1 MKNKAFKT
9 KLLTVLLT
17 LCMLL
22 SLVPMTAATAFA
34 ANTTT
39 VTNET
44 ELTAAL
50 NNADCTEIKLG
61 SNIETTGKLYVERT
75 VTLDLNGHTLSC
87 SSENTGIIWVR
98 KNGNLAIKDSG
109 TGGKIDGQEKNCG
122 IFIKGGVLTLES
134 GSIVNCYE
142 KIIDEYSGDGAAV
155 DLETNGQFI
164 MNGGAIEDCRAGDDG
179 GAIDIGSG
187 CTFIMNGGA
196 IKNCKATKN
205 GGAVIVKDKAK
216 FEMNDGL
223 IEGCSVTTT
232 DGTGGGVYIANVGR
246 FVMSGGTIKDCTRYF
261 SDYYGYIGNGVAGET
276 FSKAEIVLKGGT
288 FDNCGTFGCTIDTHT
303 VTFDSDGG
311 SDVDQQ
317 EICNTSAIK
326 PSDPKKDGYDFA
338 GWYLGDT
345 QYTFDT
351 KITTDITLK
360 AHWTPTSASTAITSA
375 TIENAKFSYQPGD
388 APQAT
393 AQVTPAD
400 ADKYEI
406 DYECWQ
412 QFENNEP
419 VAAWYSD
426 NGAHGSLPT
435 ITEFE
440 SGEKYVYFLMLKP
453 KNGYSFSSETAV
465 TVNGESVKSSLS
477 GDFLYVPAVKT
488 ITPTKQNSTLTA
500 ADVENV
506 KLDYQLGNTPQ
517 ASAKRTGTNQD
528 KYDILFECWEKR
540 EKDAND
546 TVSTVA
552 YWYSDENCYSD
563 GNVRFNTFEKGGR
576 YRYSVKLQAKDGYNF
591 DSNLTNRENVTLNGA
606 SLPSGSW
613 VMVMDDGKTCLIQY
627 GTELRPGQAVE
638 KIDFNARI
646 NFNAGDKPSFMTS
659 AVNPFIDLDHE
670 RWDANDGSGYGITSS
685 DYWNERY
692 NGKLITEFE
701 AGKSYT
707 YGVYFKISD
716 LGMEEGYRFDQ
727 NTKLYINGEEITLT
741 PDQIDVDDSGETI
754 WFSNVLTMTP
764 TTVKVIDVVE
774 INGVTVSFKDGDKPV
789 FTGKSPEGV
798 KYAYNCE
805 WWELDSK
812 TGAISADF
820 FSGAYE
826 NKITA
831 FEAGKTYHYG
841 VYVKA
846 VGYVESENTTYLFGP
861 NTKLKINGEFV
872 NYTRYEG
879 DESDGSD
886 GTMWVLTDLTMTPE
900 AGGTTP
906 AEKYTVTYT
915 DGVDGEEIFKDQ
927 VYTVEF
933 GKATPAF
940 NGTPA
945 RDGYKFTGWTPAVAD
960 TVTRNATYTAQW
972 EKLTPAE
979 TFTVTY
985 TDGVDGEEIF
995 KDQVY
1000 TVEFGK
1006 ATPAFN
1012 GTPARDGYKFTGWT
1026 PAVADTVTRN
1036 ATYTAQWEKLTPAET
1051 FTVTYTDGVD
1061 GEEIFKDQ
1069 VYTVEFGKA
1078 TPAFNGTPTRKGYTF
1093 AGWKPAVAATVTSNA
1108 TYEATW
1114 KSDSATT
1121 TPSDNKPSTGETTS
1135 PNTGN
1140 GTTSPKT
1147 GDTTSPKTG
1156 DNSNLALWFAV
1167 LFISGGVLTVLG
1179 IASRK
1184 KSKNALK

>member
-87 SSENTGIIWVR
+87 SLENTGIIWVR

-288 FDNCGTFGCTIDTHT
+288 FDNCGTFGCTVDTHT

-360 AHWTPTSASTAITSA
+360 AHWTPTSASTAITAA
-375 TIENAKFSYQPGD
+375 TIQDVNFNYQPGD
-388 APQAT
+388 APRAT
-393 AQVTPAD
+393 AA
-400 ADKYEI
+400 
-406 DYECWQ
+406 
-412 QFENNEP
+412 
-419 VAAWYSD
+419 VAAADQGKYRIADEYWQELNENDVAVAVWHSDDGAYST
-426 NGAHGSLPT
+426 LPT
-435 ITEFE
+435 ITAFE
-440 SGEKYVYFLMLKP
+440 SGKKYVYSVLLLP
-453 KNGYSFSSETAV
+453 ERGYDFGREVAA
-465 TVNGESVKSSLS
+465 TVNGSTVTAVPGTDGYLSL
-477 GDFLYVPAVKT
+477 PNVKT
-488 ITPTKQNSTLTA
+488 MIPTESDNPA
-500 ADVENV
+500 A
-506 KLDYQLGNTPQ
+506 
-517 ASAKRTGTNQD
+517 
-528 KYDILFECWEKR
+528 
-540 EKDAND
+540 
-546 TVSTVA
+546 
-552 YWYSDENCYSD
+552 
-563 GNVRFNTFEKGGR
+563 
-576 YRYSVKLQAKDGYNF
+576 
-591 DSNLTNRENVTLNGA
+591 
-606 SLPSGSW
+606 
-613 VMVMDDGKTCLIQY
+613 
-627 GTELRPGQAVE
+627 
-638 KIDFNARI
+638 
-646 NFNAGDKPSFMTS
+646 
-659 AVNPFIDLDHE
+659 IDL
-670 RWDANDGSGYGITSS
+670 I
-685 DYWNERY
+685 
-692 NGKLITEFE
+692 
-701 AGKSYT
+701 
-707 YGVYFKISD
+707 
-716 LGMEEGYRFDQ
+716 
-727 NTKLYINGEEITLT
+727 
-741 PDQIDVDDSGETI
+741 
-754 WFSNVLTMTP
+754 
-764 TTVKVIDVVE
+764 E
-774 INGVTVSFKDGDKPV
+774 INDVTVSFKNGDKPV
-789 FTGKSPEGV
+789 FTGSVSENAA
-798 KYAYNCE
+798 YAFRCE
-805 WWELDSK
+805 WWSLDSD
-812 TGAISADF
+812 TGILSTEPEWGGDI
-820 FSGAYE
+820 YK

-841 VYVKA
+841 VYVTA
-846 VGYVESENTTYLFGP
+846 YTADISPDAT
-861 NTKLKINGEFV
+861 LKINGQEA
-872 NYTRYEG
+872 NYTRIG
-879 DESDGSD
+879 DDGDMQSF
-886 GTMWVLTDLTMTPE
+886 WVETELTMIPT
-900 AGGTTP
+900 ADSHTHSYGT
-906 AEKYTVTYT
+906 AWKYDDTNHWHECECG
-915 DGVDGEEIFKDQ
+915 DK
-927 VYTVEF
+927 
-933 GKATPAF
+933 
-940 NGTPA
+940 
-945 RDGYKFTGWTPAVAD
+945 AD
-960 TVTRNATYTAQW
+960 TAAHSFQW
-972 EKLTPAE
+972 VIDK
-979 TFTVTY
+979 
-985 TDGVDGEEIF
+985 
-995 KDQVY
+995 
-1000 TVEFGK
+1000 
-1006 ATPAFN
+1006 
-1012 GTPARDGYKFTGWT
+1012 
-1026 PAVADTVTRN
+1026 
-1036 ATYTAQWEKLTPAET
+1036 
-1051 FTVTYTDGVD
+1051 
-1061 GEEIFKDQ
+1061 
-1069 VYTVEFGKA
+1069 
-1078 TPAFNGTPTRKGYTF
+1078 
-1093 AGWKPAVAATVTSNA
+1093 AATK
-1108 TYEATW
+1108 E
-1114 KSDSATT
+1114 
-1121 TPSDNKPSTGETTS
+1121 STGIKHEECTVCGAKRSENTVIDKL
-1135 PNTGN
+1135 PDGGNTGN
-1140 GTTSPKT
+1140 TGSGDNNTDKPGKDDSTKSPQT
-1147 GDTTSPKTG
+1147 GDS
-1156 DNSNLALWFAV
+1156 SSVLWLAILC
-1167 LFISGGVLTVLG
+1167 ISGGVLTVLG

>member
-9 KLLTVLLT
+9 KLLTVLLA

-122 IFIKGGVLTLES
+122 IFIQGGVLTLES

-360 AHWTPTSASTAITSA
+360 AHWTPTSASTAITAA
-375 TIENAKFSYQPGD
+375 TIQDVNFNYQPGD
-388 APQAT
+388 APRAT
-393 AQVTPAD
+393 AA
-400 ADKYEI
+400 
-406 DYECWQ
+406 
-412 QFENNEP
+412 
-419 VAAWYSD
+419 VAAADQGKYRIADEYWQELNENDVAVAVWHSDDGAYST
-426 NGAHGSLPT
+426 LPT
-435 ITEFE
+435 ITAFE
-440 SGEKYVYFLMLKP
+440 SGKKYVYSVLLMP
-453 KNGYSFSSETAV
+453 ERGYDFSREVAA
-465 TVNGESVKSSLS
+465 TVNGSTVTAVPGTDGYLSL
-477 GDFLYVPAVKT
+477 PNVKT
-488 ITPTKQNSTLTA
+488 MIPT
-500 ADVENV
+500 E
-506 KLDYQLGNTPQ
+506 
-517 ASAKRTGTNQD
+517 
-528 KYDILFECWEKR
+528 
-540 EKDAND
+540 
-546 TVSTVA
+546 
-552 YWYSDENCYSD
+552 SD
-563 GNVRFNTFEKGGR
+563 
-576 YRYSVKLQAKDGYNF
+576 
-591 DSNLTNRENVTLNGA
+591 
-606 SLPSGSW
+606 
-613 VMVMDDGKTCLIQY
+613 
-627 GTELRPGQAVE
+627 
-638 KIDFNARI
+638 
-646 NFNAGDKPSFMTS
+646 
-659 AVNPFIDLDHE
+659 NPEAIDL
-670 RWDANDGSGYGITSS
+670 I
-685 DYWNERY
+685 
-692 NGKLITEFE
+692 
-701 AGKSYT
+701 
-707 YGVYFKISD
+707 
-716 LGMEEGYRFDQ
+716 
-727 NTKLYINGEEITLT
+727 
-741 PDQIDVDDSGETI
+741 
-754 WFSNVLTMTP
+754 
-764 TTVKVIDVVE
+764 E
-774 INGVTVSFKDGDKPV
+774 INDVTVSFKNGDKPV
-789 FTGKSPEGV
+789 FTGSVSENAA
-798 KYAYNCE
+798 YAFRCE
-805 WWELDSK
+805 WWSLDSD
-812 TGAISADF
+812 TGILSTEPEWGGDI
-820 FSGAYE
+820 YK

-831 FEAGKTYHYG
+831 FEAGKAYHYG
-841 VYVKA
+841 VYVTA
-846 VGYVESENTTYLFGP
+846 YTADISPDAT
-861 NTKLKINGEFV
+861 LKINGQEV
-872 NYTRYEG
+872 NYTRIG
-879 DESDGSD
+879 DDGDTQSFWVETELTMIPTAASHTHSYGTAWKCD
-886 GTMWVLTDLTMTPE
+886 GTNHWHECACGDTADTAAHTFKWVTDKE
-900 AGGTTP
+900 ATAT
-906 AEKYTVTYT
+906 EKGSKHEECTVC
-915 DGVDGEEIFKDQ
+915 
-927 VYTVEF
+927 
-933 GKATPAF
+933 
-940 NGTPA
+940 
-945 RDGYKFTGWTPAVAD
+945 GYKKAAVEIPATGSGSGSAS
-960 TVTRNATYTAQW
+960 Q
-972 EKLTPAE
+972 
-979 TFTVTY
+979 
-985 TDGVDGEEIF
+985 
-995 KDQVY
+995 
-1000 TVEFGK
+1000 
-1006 ATPAFN
+1006 
-1012 GTPARDGYKFTGWT
+1012 
-1026 PAVADTVTRN
+1026 
-1036 ATYTAQWEKLTPAET
+1036 
-1051 FTVTYTDGVD
+1051 
-1061 GEEIFKDQ
+1061 
-1069 VYTVEFGKA
+1069 
-1078 TPAFNGTPTRKGYTF
+1078 PT
-1093 AGWKPAVAATVTSNA
+1093 KPG
-1108 TYEATW
+1108 
-1114 KSDSATT
+1114 
-1121 TPSDNKPSTGETTS
+1121 STGS
-1135 PNTGN
+1135 PQ
-1140 GTTSPKT
+1140 T
-1147 GDTTSPKTG
+1147 GDTS
-1156 DNSNLALWFAV
+1156 SVLWLAILC
-1167 LFISGGVLTVLG
+1167 ISGGVLTVLG

>member
-246 FVMSGGTIKDCTRYF
+246 FVMSGGTIKDCIRYF

-360 AHWTPTSASTAITSA
+360 AHWTPTSASTAITAA
-375 TIENAKFSYQPGD
+375 TIQDVNFNYQPGD
-388 APQAT
+388 APRAT
-393 AQVTPAD
+393 AA
-400 ADKYEI
+400 
-406 DYECWQ
+406 
-412 QFENNEP
+412 
-419 VAAWYSD
+419 VAAADQGKYRIADEYWQELNENDVAVAVWHSDDGAYST
-426 NGAHGSLPT
+426 LPT
-435 ITEFE
+435 ITAFE
-440 SGEKYVYFLMLKP
+440 SGKKYVYSVLLLP
-453 KNGYSFSSETAV
+453 ERGYDFGREVAA
-465 TVNGESVKSSLS
+465 TVNGSTVTAVPGTDGYLSL
-477 GDFLYVPAVKT
+477 PNVKT
-488 ITPTKQNSTLTA
+488 MIPTESDNPA
-500 ADVENV
+500 A
-506 KLDYQLGNTPQ
+506 
-517 ASAKRTGTNQD
+517 
-528 KYDILFECWEKR
+528 
-540 EKDAND
+540 
-546 TVSTVA
+546 
-552 YWYSDENCYSD
+552 
-563 GNVRFNTFEKGGR
+563 
-576 YRYSVKLQAKDGYNF
+576 
-591 DSNLTNRENVTLNGA
+591 
-606 SLPSGSW
+606 
-613 VMVMDDGKTCLIQY
+613 
-627 GTELRPGQAVE
+627 
-638 KIDFNARI
+638 
-646 NFNAGDKPSFMTS
+646 
-659 AVNPFIDLDHE
+659 IDL
-670 RWDANDGSGYGITSS
+670 I
-685 DYWNERY
+685 
-692 NGKLITEFE
+692 
-701 AGKSYT
+701 
-707 YGVYFKISD
+707 
-716 LGMEEGYRFDQ
+716 
-727 NTKLYINGEEITLT
+727 
-741 PDQIDVDDSGETI
+741 
-754 WFSNVLTMTP
+754 
-764 TTVKVIDVVE
+764 E
-774 INGVTVSFKDGDKPV
+774 INDVTVSFKNGDKPV
-789 FTGKSPEGV
+789 FTGSVSENAA
-798 KYAYNCE
+798 YAFRCE
-805 WWELDSK
+805 WWSLDSD
-812 TGAISADF
+812 TGILSTEPEWGGDI
-820 FSGAYE
+820 YK

-831 FEAGKTYHYG
+831 FEAGKAYHYG
-841 VYVKA
+841 VYVTA
-846 VGYVESENTTYLFGP
+846 YTADISPDAT
-861 NTKLKINGEFV
+861 LKINGQEV
-872 NYTRYEG
+872 NYTRIG
-879 DESDGSD
+879 DDGDTQSF
-886 GTMWVLTDLTMTPE
+886 WVETELTMIPT
-900 AGGTTP
+900 ADSHTHSYGT
-906 AEKYTVTYT
+906 AWKYDDTNHWHECQCG
-915 DGVDGEEIFKDQ
+915 D
-927 VYTVEF
+927 
-933 GKATPAF
+933 
-940 NGTPA
+940 
-945 RDGYKFTGWTPAVAD
+945 RAD
-960 TVTRNATYTAQW
+960 TAAHSFQW
-972 EKLTPAE
+972 VIDK
-979 TFTVTY
+979 
-985 TDGVDGEEIF
+985 
-995 KDQVY
+995 
-1000 TVEFGK
+1000 
-1006 ATPAFN
+1006 
-1012 GTPARDGYKFTGWT
+1012 
-1026 PAVADTVTRN
+1026 
-1036 ATYTAQWEKLTPAET
+1036 
-1051 FTVTYTDGVD
+1051 
-1061 GEEIFKDQ
+1061 
-1069 VYTVEFGKA
+1069 
-1078 TPAFNGTPTRKGYTF
+1078 
-1093 AGWKPAVAATVTSNA
+1093 AATK
-1108 TYEATW
+1108 EATGIRHEECTVCGA
-1114 KSDSATT
+1114 KRSENTVIDKLPDS
-1121 TPSDNKPSTGETTS
+1121 G
-1135 PNTGN
+1135 NTGN
-1140 GTTSPKT
+1140 T
-1147 GDTTSPKTG
+1147 GSG
-1156 DNSNLALWFAV
+1156 DNNTDKPGKDDSTKSPQAGDSSNLIGWLAALFV
-1167 LFISGGVLTVLG
+1167 SGGVLTVLG

>member
-87 SSENTGIIWVR
+87 SLENTGIIWVR

-288 FDNCGTFGCTIDTHT
+288 FDNCGTFGCTVDTHT

-360 AHWTPTSASTAITSA
+360 AHWTPTSASTAITAA
-375 TIENAKFSYQPGD
+375 TIQDVNFNYQPGD
-388 APQAT
+388 APRAT
-393 AQVTPAD
+393 AA
-400 ADKYEI
+400 
-406 DYECWQ
+406 
-412 QFENNEP
+412 
-419 VAAWYSD
+419 VAAADQGKYRIADEYWQELNENDVAVAVWHSDDGAYST
-426 NGAHGSLPT
+426 LPT
-435 ITEFE
+435 ITAFE
-440 SGEKYVYFLMLKP
+440 SGKKYVYSVLLLP
-453 KNGYSFSSETAV
+453 ERGYDFGREVAA
-465 TVNGESVKSSLS
+465 TVNGSTVTAVPGTDGYLSL
-477 GDFLYVPAVKT
+477 PNVKT
-488 ITPTKQNSTLTA
+488 MIPTESDNPA
-500 ADVENV
+500 A
-506 KLDYQLGNTPQ
+506 
-517 ASAKRTGTNQD
+517 
-528 KYDILFECWEKR
+528 
-540 EKDAND
+540 
-546 TVSTVA
+546 
-552 YWYSDENCYSD
+552 
-563 GNVRFNTFEKGGR
+563 
-576 YRYSVKLQAKDGYNF
+576 
-591 DSNLTNRENVTLNGA
+591 
-606 SLPSGSW
+606 
-613 VMVMDDGKTCLIQY
+613 
-627 GTELRPGQAVE
+627 
-638 KIDFNARI
+638 
-646 NFNAGDKPSFMTS
+646 
-659 AVNPFIDLDHE
+659 IDL
-670 RWDANDGSGYGITSS
+670 I
-685 DYWNERY
+685 
-692 NGKLITEFE
+692 
-701 AGKSYT
+701 
-707 YGVYFKISD
+707 
-716 LGMEEGYRFDQ
+716 
-727 NTKLYINGEEITLT
+727 
-741 PDQIDVDDSGETI
+741 
-754 WFSNVLTMTP
+754 
-764 TTVKVIDVVE
+764 E
-774 INGVTVSFKDGDKPV
+774 INDVTVSFKNGDKPV
-789 FTGKSPEGV
+789 FTGSVSENAA
-798 KYAYNCE
+798 YAFRCE
-805 WWELDSK
+805 WWSLDSD
-812 TGAISADF
+812 TGILSTEPEWGGDI
-820 FSGAYE
+820 YK

-841 VYVKA
+841 VYVTA
-846 VGYVESENTTYLFGP
+846 YTADISPDAT
-861 NTKLKINGEFV
+861 LKINGQEA
-872 NYTRYEG
+872 NYTRIG
-879 DESDGSD
+879 DDGDMQSF
-886 GTMWVLTDLTMTPE
+886 WVETELTMIPT
-900 AGGTTP
+900 ADSHTHSYGT
-906 AEKYTVTYT
+906 AWKYDDTNHWHECQCG
-915 DGVDGEEIFKDQ
+915 DK
-927 VYTVEF
+927 
-933 GKATPAF
+933 
-940 NGTPA
+940 
-945 RDGYKFTGWTPAVAD
+945 AD
-960 TVTRNATYTAQW
+960 TAAHTFQW
-972 EKLTPAE
+972 AIDK
-979 TFTVTY
+979 
-985 TDGVDGEEIF
+985 
-995 KDQVY
+995 
-1000 TVEFGK
+1000 
-1006 ATPAFN
+1006 
-1012 GTPARDGYKFTGWT
+1012 
-1026 PAVADTVTRN
+1026 
-1036 ATYTAQWEKLTPAET
+1036 
-1051 FTVTYTDGVD
+1051 
-1061 GEEIFKDQ
+1061 
-1069 VYTVEFGKA
+1069 
-1078 TPAFNGTPTRKGYTF
+1078 
-1093 AGWKPAVAATVTSNA
+1093 AATK
-1108 TYEATW
+1108 EATGI
-1114 KSDSATT
+1114 KHEECTVCGAKRSENTVIDKL
-1121 TPSDNKPSTGETTS
+1121 PDGG
-1135 PNTGN
+1135 NTGN
-1140 GTTSPKT
+1140 TGSGDNNTDKPGKDDSTKSPQT
-1147 GDTTSPKTG
+1147 GDS
-1156 DNSNLALWFAV
+1156 SSVLWLAILC
-1167 LFISGGVLTVLG
+1167 ISGGVLTVLG

>member
-326 PSDPKKDGYDFA
+326 PADPKKDGYDFA

-360 AHWTPTSASTAITSA
+360 AHWTPTSASTAITAA
-375 TIENAKFSYQPGD
+375 TIQDVNFNYQLGD
-388 APQAT
+388 APRAT
-393 AQVTPAD
+393 AAVAAAD
-400 ADKYEI
+400 QGKYRIADEW
-406 DYECWQ
+406 WQ
-412 QFENNEP
+412 ELNENNEP
-419 VAAWYSD
+419 VAIWHSDDGIYST
-426 NGAHGSLPT
+426 LPT
-435 ITEFE
+435 ITAFE
-440 SGEKYVYFLMLKP
+440 SGKKYVYSILLLP
-453 KNGYSFSSETAV
+453 ERGYDFGREVAA
-465 TVNGESVKSSLS
+465 TVNGNAVTAVPGTDGYLSL
-477 GDFLYVPAVKT
+477 PNVKT
-488 ITPTKQNSTLTA
+488 MIPTESDNPA
-500 ADVENV
+500 A
-506 KLDYQLGNTPQ
+506 
-517 ASAKRTGTNQD
+517 
-528 KYDILFECWEKR
+528 
-540 EKDAND
+540 
-546 TVSTVA
+546 
-552 YWYSDENCYSD
+552 
-563 GNVRFNTFEKGGR
+563 
-576 YRYSVKLQAKDGYNF
+576 
-591 DSNLTNRENVTLNGA
+591 
-606 SLPSGSW
+606 
-613 VMVMDDGKTCLIQY
+613 
-627 GTELRPGQAVE
+627 
-638 KIDFNARI
+638 
-646 NFNAGDKPSFMTS
+646 
-659 AVNPFIDLDHE
+659 IDL
-670 RWDANDGSGYGITSS
+670 I
-685 DYWNERY
+685 
-692 NGKLITEFE
+692 
-701 AGKSYT
+701 
-707 YGVYFKISD
+707 
-716 LGMEEGYRFDQ
+716 
-727 NTKLYINGEEITLT
+727 
-741 PDQIDVDDSGETI
+741 
-754 WFSNVLTMTP
+754 
-764 TTVKVIDVVE
+764 E
-774 INGVTVSFKDGDKPV
+774 INDVTVSFKNGDKPV
-789 FTGKSPEGV
+789 FTGSVSENAA
-798 KYAYNCE
+798 YAFRCE
-805 WWELDSK
+805 WWSLDSD
-812 TGAISADF
+812 TGILSTEPEWGSDI
-820 FSGAYE
+820 YK

-841 VYVKA
+841 VYVTA
-846 VGYVESENTTYLFGP
+846 YTADISPDAT
-861 NTKLKINGEFV
+861 LKINGQEV
-872 NYTRYEG
+872 NYTRIG
-879 DESDGSD
+879 DDGDTQSF
-886 GTMWVLTDLTMTPE
+886 WVETELTMIPTADSHTHSYGTAWKYDDTNHWHECSCGDKSDTAAHTFKWVTDKE
-900 AGGTTP
+900 ATAT
-906 AEKYTVTYT
+906 EKGSKHEECTVC
-915 DGVDGEEIFKDQ
+915 
-927 VYTVEF
+927 
-933 GKATPAF
+933 
-940 NGTPA
+940 
-945 RDGYKFTGWTPAVAD
+945 GYKRSEN
-960 TVTRNATYTAQW
+960 TVID
-972 EKLTPAE
+972 KLP
-979 TFTVTY
+979 
-985 TDGVDGEEIF
+985 GSG
-995 KDQVY
+995 
-1000 TVEFGK
+1000 
-1006 ATPAFN
+1006 
-1012 GTPARDGYKFTGWT
+1012 
-1026 PAVADTVTRN
+1026 
-1036 ATYTAQWEKLTPAET
+1036 
-1051 FTVTYTDGVD
+1051 
-1061 GEEIFKDQ
+1061 
-1069 VYTVEFGKA
+1069 
-1078 TPAFNGTPTRKGYTF
+1078 
-1093 AGWKPAVAATVTSNA
+1093 
-1108 TYEATW
+1108 
-1114 KSDSATT
+1114 
-1121 TPSDNKPSTGETTS
+1121 STG
-1135 PNTGN
+1135 NTG
-1140 GTTSPKT
+1140 S
-1147 GDTTSPKTG
+1147 G
-1156 DNSNLALWFAV
+1156 DNSTDKP
-1167 LFISGGVLTVLG
+1167 G
-1179 IASRK
+1179 
-1184 KSKNALK
+1184 KNASGNSPQTGDSSLIGWLAALLVSGSAAAWITLAGKKAKKRS

>member
-1 MKNKAFKT
+1 MRRKTVRKEIKTMKNKAFKT

-276 FSKAEIVLKGGT
+276 FSKAEIILKGGT

-360 AHWTPTSASTAITSA
+360 AHWTPTSASTAITAA
-375 TIENAKFSYQPGD
+375 TIQDVNFNYQPGD
-388 APQAT
+388 APRAT
-393 AQVTPAD
+393 AAVAAAD
-400 ADKYEI
+400 QGKYRIADEY
-406 DYECWQ
+406 WQ
-412 QFENNEP
+412 ELNENDEP
-419 VAAWYSD
+419 VAIWHSDDGAYST
-426 NGAHGSLPT
+426 LPT
-435 ITEFE
+435 ITAFE
-440 SGEKYVYFLMLKP
+440 SGKKYVYSVLLMP
-453 KNGYSFSSETAV
+453 ERGYDFGREVAA
-465 TVNGESVKSSLS
+465 TVNGNAVTAVPGTDGYLSL
-477 GDFLYVPAVKT
+477 PNVKT
-488 ITPTKQNSTLTA
+488 MIPTESDNPA
-500 ADVENV
+500 A
-506 KLDYQLGNTPQ
+506 
-517 ASAKRTGTNQD
+517 
-528 KYDILFECWEKR
+528 
-540 EKDAND
+540 
-546 TVSTVA
+546 
-552 YWYSDENCYSD
+552 
-563 GNVRFNTFEKGGR
+563 
-576 YRYSVKLQAKDGYNF
+576 
-591 DSNLTNRENVTLNGA
+591 
-606 SLPSGSW
+606 
-613 VMVMDDGKTCLIQY
+613 
-627 GTELRPGQAVE
+627 
-638 KIDFNARI
+638 
-646 NFNAGDKPSFMTS
+646 
-659 AVNPFIDLDHE
+659 IDL
-670 RWDANDGSGYGITSS
+670 I
-685 DYWNERY
+685 
-692 NGKLITEFE
+692 
-701 AGKSYT
+701 
-707 YGVYFKISD
+707 
-716 LGMEEGYRFDQ
+716 
-727 NTKLYINGEEITLT
+727 
-741 PDQIDVDDSGETI
+741 
-754 WFSNVLTMTP
+754 
-764 TTVKVIDVVE
+764 E
-774 INGVTVSFKDGDKPV
+774 INDVTVSFKNGDKPV
-789 FTGKSPEGV
+789 FTGSVSENAA
-798 KYAYNCE
+798 YAFRCE
-805 WWELDSK
+805 WWSLDSD
-812 TGAISADF
+812 TGILSTEPEWGGDI
-820 FSGAYE
+820 YK

-841 VYVKA
+841 VYVTA
-846 VGYVESENTTYLFGP
+846 YTADISPDAT
-861 NTKLKINGEFV
+861 LKINGQEV
-872 NYTRYEG
+872 NYTRIG
-879 DESDGSD
+879 DDGDTQSF
-886 GTMWVLTDLTMTPE
+886 WVETELTMIPTADSHTHSYGTAWKYDDTNHWHECACGDKADTAAHTFKWVTDKE
-900 AGGTTP
+900 ATAT
-906 AEKYTVTYT
+906 EKGSKHEECTVC
-915 DGVDGEEIFKDQ
+915 
-927 VYTVEF
+927 
-933 GKATPAF
+933 
-940 NGTPA
+940 
-945 RDGYKFTGWTPAVAD
+945 GYKKAAVEIPATGSGSGSAS
-960 TVTRNATYTAQW
+960 Q
-972 EKLTPAE
+972 
-979 TFTVTY
+979 
-985 TDGVDGEEIF
+985 
-995 KDQVY
+995 
-1000 TVEFGK
+1000 
-1006 ATPAFN
+1006 
-1012 GTPARDGYKFTGWT
+1012 
-1026 PAVADTVTRN
+1026 
-1036 ATYTAQWEKLTPAET
+1036 
-1051 FTVTYTDGVD
+1051 
-1061 GEEIFKDQ
+1061 
-1069 VYTVEFGKA
+1069 
-1078 TPAFNGTPTRKGYTF
+1078 PT
-1093 AGWKPAVAATVTSNA
+1093 KPG
-1108 TYEATW
+1108 
-1114 KSDSATT
+1114 
-1121 TPSDNKPSTGETTS
+1121 STGS
-1135 PNTGN
+1135 PQ
-1140 GTTSPKT
+1140 T
-1147 GDTTSPKTG
+1147 GDS
-1156 DNSNLALWFAV
+1156 SSVLWLAILC
-1167 LFISGGVLTVLG
+1167 ISGGVLTVLG
-1179 IASRK
+1179 IACRK

>member
-1 MKNKAFKT
+1 MKNKAIKT
-9 KLLTVLLT
+9 KLLTALLT

-75 VTLDLNGHTLSC
+75 MTLDLNGHTLSC

-122 IFIKGGVLTLES
+122 IFIKGGILTLES

-261 SDYYGYIGNGVAGET
+261 SDYYGYIGDGVAGET

-360 AHWTPTSASTAITSA
+360 AHWSPTSASTAITAA
-375 TIENAKFSYQPGD
+375 TIQDVNFNYQPGD

-393 AQVTPAD
+393 AEVYNAD

-406 DYECWQ
+406 AYECWQ
-412 QFENNEP
+412 QFKGNEP

-453 KNGYSFSSETAV
+453 KDGYSFSSETAV
-465 TVNGESVKSSLS
+465 TVNGWTVEQQNISVNLDGQSV
-477 GDFLYVPAVKT
+477 YVTGIAT
-488 ITPTKQNSTLTA
+488 IRPTKQNSTLTA
-500 ADVENV
+500 VNVENV
-506 KLDYQLGNTPQ
+506 KLDYQPGNAPQ

-552 YWYSDENCYSD
+552 YWYTDENCYSD
-563 GNVRFNTFEKGGR
+563 GDVRFNTFEKGGR
-576 YRYSVKLQAKDGYNF
+576 YRYSVKLQAKDGYTF

-692 NGKLITEFE
+692 NGKLITGFE

-774 INGVTVSFKDGDKPV
+774 INNVTVSFKDGDKPV

-886 GTMWVLTDLTMTPE
+886 GTMWVLTDLAMTPE

-940 NGTPA
+940 NGTPT
-945 RDGYKFTGWTPAVAD
+945 RDGYKFTGWTPTVAD

-985 TDGVDGEEIF
+985 TDGVDNEEIF
-995 KDQVY
+995 KDQTY
-1000 TVEFGK
+1000 TVES
-1006 ATPAFN
+1006 
-1012 GTPARDGYKFTGWT
+1012 
-1026 PAVADTVTRN
+1026 
-1036 ATYTAQWEKLTPAET
+1036 
-1051 FTVTYTDGVD
+1051 
-1061 GEEIFKDQ
+1061 
-1069 VYTVEFGKA
+1069 GKA

-1135 PNTGN
+1135 P
-1140 GTTSPKT
+1140 KT
-1147 GDTTSPKTG
+1147 GETTSPKTG

>member
-360 AHWTPTSASTAITSA
+360 AHWTPTSASTAITAA
-375 TIENAKFSYQPGD
+375 TIQDVNFNYQPGD
-388 APQAT
+388 APRAT
-393 AQVTPAD
+393 AAVAAAD
-400 ADKYEI
+400 QGKYRIADEW
-406 DYECWQ
+406 WQ
-412 QFENNEP
+412 ELNENDEP
-419 VAAWYSD
+419 VAIWHSNDGIYST
-426 NGAHGSLPT
+426 LPT
-435 ITEFE
+435 ITAFE
-440 SGEKYVYFLMLKP
+440 SGKKYVYSVLLLP
-453 KNGYSFSSETAV
+453 ERGYDFGREVTA
-465 TVNGESVKSSLS
+465 TVNGNTVTAVPGTDGYLSL
-477 GDFLYVPAVKT
+477 PNVKT
-488 ITPTKQNSTLTA
+488 ITPTESIN
-500 ADVENV
+500 
-506 KLDYQLGNTPQ
+506 P
-517 ASAKRTGTNQD
+517 
-528 KYDILFECWEKR
+528 
-540 EKDAND
+540 
-546 TVSTVA
+546 TV
-552 YWYSDENCYSD
+552 
-563 GNVRFNTFEKGGR
+563 
-576 YRYSVKLQAKDGYNF
+576 
-591 DSNLTNRENVTLNGA
+591 
-606 SLPSGSW
+606 
-613 VMVMDDGKTCLIQY
+613 
-627 GTELRPGQAVE
+627 
-638 KIDFNARI
+638 
-646 NFNAGDKPSFMTS
+646 
-659 AVNPFIDLDHE
+659 IDLIE
-670 RWDANDGSGYGITSS
+670 VND
-685 DYWNERY
+685 
-692 NGKLITEFE
+692 
-701 AGKSYT
+701 
-707 YGVYFKISD
+707 
-716 LGMEEGYRFDQ
+716 
-727 NTKLYINGEEITLT
+727 
-741 PDQIDVDDSGETI
+741 
-754 WFSNVLTMTP
+754 
-764 TTVKVIDVVE
+764 
-774 INGVTVSFKDGDKPV
+774 VTVSFKNGDKPV
-789 FTGKSPEGV
+789 FTGSVSEDAA
-798 KYAYNCE
+798 YAFRCE
-805 WWELDSK
+805 WWSLDSD
-812 TGAISADF
+812 TGILSTEPEWGSDI
-820 FSGAYE
+820 YK

-841 VYVKA
+841 VYVSA
-846 VGYVESENTTYLFGP
+846 YYHDISPDAT
-861 NTKLKINGEFV
+861 LKINGQEV
-872 NYTRYEG
+872 NYIRVG
-879 DESDGSD
+879 DDGDAQSF
-886 GTMWVLTDLTMTPE
+886 WVETDLTMIPMADSHTHSY
-900 AGGTTP
+900 GT
-906 AEKYTVTYT
+906 
-915 DGVDGEEIFKDQ
+915 D
-927 VYTVEF
+927 
-933 GKATPAF
+933 
-940 NGTPA
+940 
-945 RDGYKFTGWTPAVAD
+945 
-960 TVTRNATYTAQW
+960 
-972 EKLTPAE
+972 
-979 TFTVTY
+979 
-985 TDGVDGEEIF
+985 
-995 KDQVY
+995 
-1000 TVEFGK
+1000 
-1006 ATPAFN
+1006 
-1012 GTPARDGYKFTGWT
+1012 
-1026 PAVADTVTRN
+1026 
-1036 ATYTAQWEKLTPAET
+1036 
-1051 FTVTYTDGVD
+1051 
-1061 GEEIFKDQ
+1061 
-1069 VYTVEFGKA
+1069 
-1078 TPAFNGTPTRKGYTF
+1078 
-1093 AGWKPAVAATVTSNA
+1093 
-1108 TYEATW
+1108 W
-1114 KSDSATT
+1114 KSDTNNHWHECACGDKADTAAHTFKWVIDKEATAT
-1121 TPSDNKPSTGETTS
+1121 EKGARHEECTVCGYKKAAIDIPVTSSGSDSDEQLTNPGNTS
-1135 PNTGN
+1135 
-1140 GTTSPKT
+1140 SPQ
-1147 GDTTSPKTG
+1147 TG
-1156 DNSNLALWFAV
+1156 DNGNLALWFVV
-1167 LFISGGVLTVLG
+1167 LLISGGVVTGTTVV
-1179 IASRK
+1179 SRRK
-1184 KSKNALK
+1184 KFSVKYNAE

>member
-87 SSENTGIIWVR
+87 SLENTGIIWVR

-360 AHWTPTSASTAITSA
+360 AHWTPTSASTAITAA
-375 TIENAKFSYQPGD
+375 TIQDVNFNYQPGD
-388 APQAT
+388 APRAT
-393 AQVTPAD
+393 AA
-400 ADKYEI
+400 
-406 DYECWQ
+406 
-412 QFENNEP
+412 
-419 VAAWYSD
+419 VAAADHGKYRIADEYWQELNENDVAVAVWHSDDGAYST
-426 NGAHGSLPT
+426 LPT
-435 ITEFE
+435 ITAFE
-440 SGEKYVYFLMLKP
+440 SGKKYVYSILLMP
-453 KNGYSFSSETAV
+453 ERGYDFGREVAA
-465 TVNGESVKSSLS
+465 TVNGSTVTAVPGTDGYLSL
-477 GDFLYVPAVKT
+477 PNVKT
-488 ITPTKQNSTLTA
+488 MIPTESDNPA
-500 ADVENV
+500 A
-506 KLDYQLGNTPQ
+506 
-517 ASAKRTGTNQD
+517 
-528 KYDILFECWEKR
+528 
-540 EKDAND
+540 
-546 TVSTVA
+546 
-552 YWYSDENCYSD
+552 
-563 GNVRFNTFEKGGR
+563 
-576 YRYSVKLQAKDGYNF
+576 
-591 DSNLTNRENVTLNGA
+591 
-606 SLPSGSW
+606 
-613 VMVMDDGKTCLIQY
+613 
-627 GTELRPGQAVE
+627 
-638 KIDFNARI
+638 
-646 NFNAGDKPSFMTS
+646 
-659 AVNPFIDLDHE
+659 IDL
-670 RWDANDGSGYGITSS
+670 I
-685 DYWNERY
+685 
-692 NGKLITEFE
+692 
-701 AGKSYT
+701 
-707 YGVYFKISD
+707 
-716 LGMEEGYRFDQ
+716 
-727 NTKLYINGEEITLT
+727 
-741 PDQIDVDDSGETI
+741 
-754 WFSNVLTMTP
+754 
-764 TTVKVIDVVE
+764 E
-774 INGVTVSFKDGDKPV
+774 INDVTVSFKAGDKPV
-789 FTGKSPEGV
+789 FTGSVSENAA
-798 KYAYNCE
+798 YAFRCE
-805 WWELDSK
+805 WWSLDSN
-812 TGAISADF
+812 TGILSTEPEWGGDI
-820 FSGAYE
+820 YK

-841 VYVKA
+841 VYVTA
-846 VGYVESENTTYLFGP
+846 YTADISPDAT
-861 NTKLKINGEFV
+861 LKINGQKV
-872 NYTRYEG
+872 NYTRIG
-879 DESDGSD
+879 DDGDTQSF
-886 GTMWVLTDLTMTPE
+886 WVETELTMIPT
-900 AGGTTP
+900 ADSHTHSYGT
-906 AEKYTVTYT
+906 AWKYDNTNHWHECQCG
-915 DGVDGEEIFKDQ
+915 DK
-927 VYTVEF
+927 
-933 GKATPAF
+933 
-940 NGTPA
+940 
-945 RDGYKFTGWTPAVAD
+945 AD
-960 TVTRNATYTAQW
+960 TAAHTFKWVTD
-972 EKLTPAE
+972 K
-979 TFTVTY
+979 
-985 TDGVDGEEIF
+985 
-995 KDQVY
+995 
-1000 TVEFGK
+1000 
-1006 ATPAFN
+1006 
-1012 GTPARDGYKFTGWT
+1012 
-1026 PAVADTVTRN
+1026 
-1036 ATYTAQWEKLTPAET
+1036 
-1051 FTVTYTDGVD
+1051 
-1061 GEEIFKDQ
+1061 
-1069 VYTVEFGKA
+1069 
-1078 TPAFNGTPTRKGYTF
+1078 
-1093 AGWKPAVAATVTSNA
+1093 
-1108 TYEATW
+1108 EAT
-1114 KSDSATT
+1114 ATEKGSKHEECT
-1121 TPSDNKPSTGETTS
+1121 VCGAKRSENTVIDKLPGSGSTG
-1135 PNTGN
+1135 NTGSGDN
-1140 GTTSPKT
+1140 NTDKPGKDDSTKSPQT
-1147 GDTTSPKTG
+1147 GDS
-1156 DNSNLALWFAV
+1156 SNLIGWLAALFV
-1167 LFISGGVLTVLG
+1167 SGGVLTVLG